1 MNISHIYYEK
11 DILNYDLGKY
21 LLEKYKNV
29 PKTVI
34 ENHNNIKELRE
45 KENKDFPILKTYL
58 IIGIRKTQ
66 NFVLNYK
73 VSNYLV
79 PYTSSGCGAMCLYC
93 YLVCN
98 FNKCSYLRVFVN
110 KEELL
115 TKIIKHSIK
124 SKEEMVYEIG
134 SNSDLVYE
142 NMITNNL
149 KWTIEEFG
157 KINKGYLTFPTKFH
171 QIDDIIGIKHNKR
184 TIIRVSVNPEEIIN
198 SIELKTSSLDKRT
211 EAINKLCDD
220 NYKVGILIAPVI
232 MVNNYKKLY
241 KELIITLKNKLSEK
255 VKKEVFFEVIFM
267 TYSYVNNVINKEAFP
282 NLINLYDKNIQTGR
296 GKGKYVYKPSLK
308 EEGKTYIEELLNVYF
323 PNNII
328 KYIC

>member
-1 MNISHIYYEK
+1 MNDLDAILEDLLARMVIEDMPEQWK
-11 DILNYDLGKY
+11 DARFLQQRMIQIDKRGSVGERFY
-21 LLEKYKNV
+21 LLTLTSLYPRRVEY
-29 PKTVI
+29 
-34 ENHNNIKELRE
+34 R
-45 KENKDFPILKTYL
+45 DGDQGDWDLK
-58 IIGIRKTQ
+58 IGR
-66 NFVLNYK
+66 
-73 VSNYLV
+73 
-79 PYTSSGCGAMCLYC
+79 M
-93 YLVCN
+93 
-98 FNKCSYLRVFVN
+98 
-110 KEELL
+110 
-115 TKIIKHSIK
+115 
-124 SKEEMVYEIG
+124 
-134 SNSDLVYE
+134 
-142 NMITNNL
+142 
-149 KWTIEEFG
+149 
-157 KINKGYLTFPTKFH
+157 KFE
-171 QIDDIIGIKHNKR
+171 
-184 TIIRVSVNPEEIIN
+184 V
-198 SIELKTSSLDKRT
+198 KTSSLDKRI

-308 EEGKTYIEELLNVYF
+308 EEGKKYIEELLNVYF

>member
-1 MNISHIYYEK
+1 MHISHIYYEK
-11 DILNYDLGKY
+11 NILNYDLGKY

-115 TKIIKHSIK
+115 SKIIKHSIK

-198 SIELKTSSLDKRT
+198 NIELKTSSLDKRI
-211 EAINKLCDD
+211 EAINRLCDD

>member
-267 TYSYVNNVINKEAFP
+267 TYSCVNNVINKEAFP

>member
-1 MNISHIYYEK
+1 MHISHIYYEK

-21 LLEKYKNV
+21 LLEKYKNI
-29 PKTVI
+29 PKTII

-198 SIELKTSSLDKRT
+198 SIELKTSSLDKRIET
-211 EAINKLCDD
+211 INKLCDD

-308 EEGKTYIEELLNVYF
+308 EEGKKYIEELLNVYF